1 MAKKKPS
8 EHVNKSDAIRAVL
21 ATHPNATVKEIRTK
35 IEAKGIKASD
45 ALINKLKYDRKGSGK
60 SATKKRGASKA
71 DAIRNMFDEMG
82 LDARPRDVIAAL
94 KKQGV
99 TVTSAQVSM
108 LRSKLGSNGAPRP
121 KAGQAVPYEHLL
133 AAKQL
138 ADRLGGVDKAR
149 NALESFASLVR
160 A

>member
-1 MAKKKPS
+1 
-8 EHVNKSDAIRAVL
+8 VL
-21 ATHPNATVKEIRTK
+21 AAHPDATVKEIRAK

-45 ALINKLKYDRKGSGK
+45 ALINKLKYDRKSTGK
-60 SATKKRGASKA
+60 SVTRKRGASKA
-71 DAIRNMFDEMG
+71 DAIRSMFDQMG

-94 KKQGV
+94 KKQGI

-108 LRSKLGSNGAPRP
+108 LRSKLGANGVARP
-121 KAGQAVPYEHLL
+121 TAGQAVPYEHLI

-138 ADRLGGVDKAR
+138 ADRLGGIDKAR
-149 NALESFASLVR
+149 QALESFASLVR